1 LQEWGCE
8 CGANDF
14 ANPVSLHM
22 EISSHMKNLLPPA
35 LQHRRYRMLWF
46 GLLTSIVG
54 NRMQFAVVLWHIN
67 TINGEA
73 IALGGLG
80 LVRILPILIF
90 SLVAGVVA
98 DVANRRRLMLLTQ
111 GVLALMS
118 LLLGWLTL
126 RGMESLWAIYAIM
139 AASAAVSA
147 FDLPARQSLVPNLVP
162 RHNLTNAF
170 SMNAI
175 AFQFG
180 SIVGPALAGLVLAN
194 TNMAY
199 AYFINALSYI
209 AVIVALIRMGPVEQE
224 TVDRGTIMQ
233 GRFLR
238 SIAEGLRFVVGQ
250 PIIFSS
256 MLLDFFAT
264 FFSSATYLLPI
275 FATDILHVD
284 AVGYGWLLAAP
295 AVGAGLVSLVLA
307 FYRTIRRQG
316 VVLLI
321 SVAGFGI
328 ATVVFGVSRTFWL
341 TFTALAFT
349 GVTDGISVIIR
360 NTVRQLQT
368 PDNLRGRMTSVN
380 QMFFRGGPQLG
391 EMEAGIVGQLF
402 GAPLAVIS
410 GGIACLIAVA
420 ALALRYPELRNFQG
434 DEPIQAGK
442 SAVQPNA

>member
-1 LQEWGCE
+1 
-8 CGANDF
+8 
-14 ANPVSLHM
+14 
-22 EISSHMKNLLPPA
+22 
-35 LQHRRYRMLWF
+35 
-46 GLLTSIVG
+46 
-54 NRMQFAVVLWHIN
+54 
-67 TINGEA
+67 
-73 IALGGLG
+73 
-80 LVRILPILIF
+80 
-90 SLVAGVVA
+90 
-98 DVANRRRLMLLTQ
+98 
-111 GVLALMS
+111 
-118 LLLGWLTL
+118 
-126 RGMESLWAIYAIM
+126 
-139 AASAAVSA
+139 
-147 FDLPARQSLVPNLVP
+147 
-162 RHNLTNAF
+162 
-170 SMNAI
+170 
-175 AFQFG
+175 
-180 SIVGPALAGLVLAN
+180 
-194 TNMAY
+194 
-199 AYFINALSYI
+199 
-209 AVIVALIRMGPVEQE
+209 MGPVEQE
-224 TVDRGTIMQ
+224 TVDRGTVMQ
-233 GRFLR
+233 GQFLR
-238 SIAEGLRFVVGQ
+238 SIAEGLRFVVRQ

-284 AVGYGWLLAAP
+284 VVGYGWLLAAP

-316 VVLLI
+316 VVLLV

-410 GGIACLIAVA
+410 GGIACLVAVA

-442 SAVQPNA
+442 SAVQPNARPLAKVGIRMGIPRKN

>member
-1 LQEWGCE
+1 
-8 CGANDF
+8 
-14 ANPVSLHM
+14 
-22 EISSHMKNLLPPA
+22 
-35 LQHRRYRMLWF
+35 MLWF

>member
-1 LQEWGCE
+1 
-8 CGANDF
+8 
-14 ANPVSLHM
+14 
-22 EISSHMKNLLPPA
+22 
-35 LQHRRYRMLWF
+35 
-46 GLLTSIVG
+46 
-54 NRMQFAVVLWHIN
+54 
-67 TINGEA
+67 
-73 IALGGLG
+73 
-80 LVRILPILIF
+80 
-90 SLVAGVVA
+90 
-98 DVANRRRLMLLTQ
+98 
-111 GVLALMS
+111 
-118 LLLGWLTL
+118 
-126 RGMESLWAIYAIM
+126 
-139 AASAAVSA
+139 
-147 FDLPARQSLVPNLVP
+147 
-162 RHNLTNAF
+162 
-170 SMNAI
+170 MNAI

>member
-1 LQEWGCE
+1 
-8 CGANDF
+8 
-14 ANPVSLHM
+14 M